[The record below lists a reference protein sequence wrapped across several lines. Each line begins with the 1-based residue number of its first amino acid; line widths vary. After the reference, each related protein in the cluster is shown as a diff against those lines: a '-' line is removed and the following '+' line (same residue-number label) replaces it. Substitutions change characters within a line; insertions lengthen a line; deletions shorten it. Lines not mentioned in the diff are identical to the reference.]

1 MKQGQMYKLVRFIFG
16 LYLIWVGLNNLYRI
30 EEYDKSVKNT
40 INNFE
45 NIFSIEGIVD
55 FLNIKDYVPLETLE
69 KIKNFHVNFDIIRN
83 SSTDIVYLMNF
94 SLIIGGLLG
103 ALGYRISFS
112 FSLIGIILNIL
123 FIHNFFYFRDEKMKI
138 NVLKMIS
145 LLGGIFFMS

>member
-1 MKQGQMYKLVRFIFG
+1 MKQGQMYKIVRFLFG
-16 LYLIWVGLNNLYRI
+16 IYLIWVGLNNLYRI

-45 NIFSIEGIVD
+45 VIFSIEGI
-55 FLNIKDYVPLETLE
+55 LNSLYIKEYIPLETLE
-69 KIKNFHVNFDIIRN
+69 KVKNFNLNFDIIRN
-83 SSTDIVYLMNF
+83 ASSDIVYLMNF

-103 ALGYRISFS
+103 AFGYKISFS

-123 FIHNFFYFRDEKMKI
+123 FIHNVFYFRDEKMKI

-145 LLGGIFFMS
+145 LLGGIFYMS